1 MAVQHPGDG
10 VIRRVGG
17 LEVIPEHPAVQRGV
31 IRRVGGLEVFRRAHH
46 GEAAV
51 IRRVGGKNTEKQP
64 T

>member
-31 IRRVGGLEVFRRAHH
+31 IRRVGGLEGAAY
-46 GEAAV
+46 EARPHISLSA
-51 IRRVGGKNTEKQP
+51 G
-64 T
+64 